1 LTLGG
6 ADWEECYELVLYEA
20 REKLSWTPGT
30 QRSLVMI
37 GDAKP
42 HPPTFHMNTLKL
54 DWRVE
59 AKKLHDELGVKIYA
73 VQVCVCVCVCTCVEE
88 GEVTTTNN
96 TAQESGVGST
106 SHVGKKA
113 TQRYHATTRSQSC
126 VSTNMS
132 NRVKSG

>member
-1 LTLGG
+1 M
-6 ADWEECYELVLYEA
+6 CVCVHVCMCVYICVC
-20 REKLSWTPGT
+20 
-30 QRSLVMI
+30 VCVCVCMCVCVCI
-37 GDAKP
+37 
-42 HPPTFHMNTLKL
+42 H
-54 DWRVE
+54 VC
-59 AKKLHDELGVKIYA
+59 
-73 VQVCVCVCVCTCVEE
+73 VCVCVCVCTCVEE